1 MYCSPHLEDL
11 NLLVGLG
18 ACACQCGW
26 FVGSGHGMM

>member
-18 ACACQCGW
+18 ACFCACTF
-26 FVGSGHGMM
+26 FVGGGAGMM